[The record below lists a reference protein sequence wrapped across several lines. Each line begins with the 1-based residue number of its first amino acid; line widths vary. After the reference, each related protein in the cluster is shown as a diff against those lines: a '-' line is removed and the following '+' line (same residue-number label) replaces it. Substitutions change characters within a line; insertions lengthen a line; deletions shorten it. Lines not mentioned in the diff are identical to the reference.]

1 MDVLLDNSDVFL
13 DGFGT
18 TVLLFLCAALLSIAV
33 GLSLGAMRVS
43 PIGVLRA
50 TSVAYVTLVRNTPLT
65 LLMFFFVFG
74 YPKLGLPDLDYFSLA
89 VVALGLYTASYVA
102 EVVRAGVNTVPPGQA
117 EAARALGFTF
127 GQSMT
132 SVILPQAL
140 RAVSPPMVSVLIALL
155 KNTTIA
161 AGFSVAEAGAIRA
174 TLSERG
180 EPALPVMLWVACGFV
195 VLVMLLSLLQRTV
208 ERRWSIAR

>member
-13 DGFGT
+13 EGFRT
-18 TVLLFLCAALLSIAV
+18 TVLLFLVSAVLSIAV
-33 GLSLGAMRVS
+33 GMLLGVMRVS

-74 YPKLGLPDLDYFSLA
+74 YPKLGLPDLDYFWLA
-89 VVALGLYTASYVA
+89 VAALGLYTASYIA
-102 EVVRAGVNTVPPGQA
+102 EVVRAGVNTVPAGQA
-117 EAARALGFTF
+117 EAARALGFGF
-127 GQSMT
+127 FQSMT
-132 SVILPQAL
+132 NVVVPQAL

-180 EPALPVMLWVACGFV
+180 EPALPVMLWVAAGFV
-195 VLVMLLSLLQRTV
+195 ALVMLLSLVQRV
-208 ERRWSIAR
+208 AERRWGILR